1 MVDCYRMVHVLP
13 QHGINSVL
21 HYLSLGW
28 AVYGA
33 VGIEVHLAACVRSR
47 IVSLVVRLGDGV
59 KVGGGS
65 IVRPGVS
72 AGVVAGGTQL
82 EISRK
87 TEENIWDN

>member
-1 MVDCYRMVHVLP
+1 MDRPEHRVDP
-13 QHGINSVL
+13 VL
-21 HYLSLGW
+21 HHLRLGW

-59 KVGGGS
+59 KVGGGPV
-65 IVRPGVS
+65 VRPGVS